1 MTSFLQFVG
10 RVLMSLIFVWA
21 GWGKLMAMSATQA
34 YIASG
39 GVPAPQAVY
48 WVAVFIE
55 FVIGLALLFGLF
67 TRAAGLVLAAW
78 CIITAV
84 MFHTNFADHDMQI
97 HFMKNVAMMGGL
109 LYVAA
114 FGGGAFSVD
123 AMMGRGSGEARAV
136 A

>member
-1 MTSFLQFVG
+1 MTSFLQLVG

-21 GWGKLMAMSATQA
+21 GWGKLMAMSATMA

-39 GVPAPQAVY
+39 GVPAPAAAY

-55 FVIGLALLFGLF
+55 FVVGLALLLGLF
-67 TRAAGLVLAAW
+67 TRVAGLVLAAW
-78 CIITAV
+78 CVITAL
-84 MFHTNFADHDMQI
+84 MFHADFSDHNMQI
-97 HFMKNVAMMGGL
+97 HFMKNIAMMGGL

-123 AMMGRGSGEARAV
+123 AMMGRGTEDARAV

>member
-1 MTSFLQFVG
+1 MTSLLQLAG

-21 GWGKLMAMSATQA
+21 GWGKLTAMAATQA

-39 GVPAPQAVY
+39 GVPAPLAAY

-67 TRAAGLVLAAW
+67 TRISGLVLAAW
-78 CIITAV
+78 CVITAI
-84 MFHTNFADHDMQI
+84 MFHTNFTDHDMQI
-97 HFMKNVAMMGGL
+97 HFMKNVAMTGGL
-109 LYVAA
+109 LYVVA

-123 AMMGRGSGEARAV
+123 AMMGRGSEDACAV